1 MRDAEANMVL
11 VYALVLALCITVA
24 HLRGGVGC
32 WG

>member
-24 HLRGGVGC
+24 HLRGGA
-32 WG
+32 W